1 MKTITCRIVISCALF
16 FSFFIFS
23 SFVHANYNEG
33 QREIS
38 QGNYKSAFNKFL
50 VGASKGDPKAQN
62 ALGELYLNGRGTTKN
77 PKKALIWFKF
87 AANSENKK
95 AFKNLSF
102 MYANGVGVDKNP
114 LESSKWFKKYQDA
127 ESTTRQETL
136 AIDSAKRN
144 LKRKTIKVQNTQ
156 KNRIQN
162 LLNTYNKLALNDA
175 RIYGQKMLKASIDCE
190 SLISKSE
197 KGSWGSKNW
206 ASKCYDSFWNIAD
219 VSKDGKLSKAE
230 ITRAYRLTIKWL
242 LLEISEKK
250 ILGEKG
256 IPKSLMPSIDAI
268 LQVFMPL
275 ATELV
280 FLNYDFNGN
289 RSLDKSEATYDF
301 KPKEQILYA
310 RNMIKLII
318 DYKSL
323 TPSELAPLME
333 EFQELQK
340 FFKMLN
346 NLEKLK

>member
-1 MKTITCRIVISCALF
+1 MNTISFKIFVPAILF
-16 FSFFIFS
+16 FSLFFFTNLVS
-23 SFVHANYNEG
+23 ASYKEG

-38 QGNYKSAFNKFL
+38 RGNFKSAFNKFL
-50 VGASKGDPKAQN
+50 QGASEGDSKAQN
-62 ALGELYLNGRGTTKN
+62 ALGELYLNGKGTSKN

-87 AANSENKK
+87 AANGGSKK

-102 MYANGVGVDKNP
+102 MYANGIGVDKNP

-162 LLNTYNKLALNDA
+162 LLDTYNKLALNDA

-190 SLISKSE
+190 ALILKSE

-250 ILGEKG
+250 LLGEKG
-256 IPKSLMPSIDAI
+256 IPKSIMPSIDAI

-289 RSLDKSEATYDF
+289 RSLDKPEATYDF

-323 TPSELAPLME
+323 TPSELGPLMK

-340 FFKMLN
+340 FFEM
-346 NLEKLK
+346 LEKLK

>member
-87 AANSENKK
+87 AANSGNKK

-127 ESTTRQETL
+127 ESTKRQETL
-136 AIDSAKRN
+136 AIDSARRN
-144 LKRKTIKVQNTQ
+144 LERKNIKVQNTQ
-156 KNRIQN
+156 NNRIQN
-162 LLNTYNKLALNDA
+162 FLDTFNKLALKDA
-175 RIYGQKMLKASIDCE
+175 KIYGQKILKASNDCE
-190 SLISKSE
+190 ALILKSE

-206 ASKCYDSFWNIAD
+206 ASDCYDSFWAIAD
-219 VSKDGKLSKAE
+219 ISKDGKLSKAE
-230 ITRAYRLTIKWL
+230 LTRAYRLSTKWL

-250 ILGEKG
+250 LLGKEG
-256 IPKSLMPSIDAI
+256 IPKSIIPSIDGI
-268 LQVFMPL
+268 LQIFLPL

-289 RSLDKSEATYDF
+289 RSLDKSEATYDI

-310 RNMIKLII
+310 RNLIKLIK

-323 TPSELAPLME
+323 TTSELAPLMK
-333 EFQELQK
+333 EFKELQE
-340 FFKMLN
+340 FFEI
-346 NLEKLK
+346 LEKLK

>member
-87 AANSENKK
+87 AANSGNKK

-162 LLNTYNKLALNDA
+162 LLDTYSDLALKDA
-175 RIYGQKMLKASIDCE
+175 RIHGQKILKASNDCE
-190 SLISKSE
+190 VLILKYK

-206 ASKCYDSFWNIAD
+206 ASDCYDSFWKITD
-219 VSKDGKLSKAE
+219 ISKDGKLSKAE
-230 ITRAYRLTIKWL
+230 LTRGYRLTIKWL

-250 ILGEKG
+250 LLGKKG
-256 IPKSLMPSIDAI
+256 IPKSVMPSIDGI
-268 LQVFMPL
+268 MVLFMPL
-275 ATELV
+275 ATELA
-280 FLNYDFNGN
+280 FLNYDFNGD
-289 RSLDKSEATYDF
+289 RSLDKFELTYDI
-301 KPKEQILYA
+301 KPKEQILYV
-310 RNMIKLII
+310 RNLINLIK

-323 TPSELAPLME
+323 TPSELRPLMK
-333 EFQELQK
+333 EFKELQE
-340 FFKMLN
+340 FFEI
-346 NLEKLK
+346 LEKLK